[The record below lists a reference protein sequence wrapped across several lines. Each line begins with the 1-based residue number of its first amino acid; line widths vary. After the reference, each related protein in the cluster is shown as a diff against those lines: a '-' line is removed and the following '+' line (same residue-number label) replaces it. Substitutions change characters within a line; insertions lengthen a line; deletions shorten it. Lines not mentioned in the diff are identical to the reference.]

1 MFVNSAG
8 EWFLGGLEYVSGQN
22 EALPIKILP
31 ELEKYEPPEKTDPN
45 KQNQLTKWYIPYNY

>member
-31 ELEKYEPPEKTDPN
+31 ELEKYEPPEKSDPN
-45 KQNQLTKWYIPYNY
+45 KQNQLTKWYIQ